1 MGEGG
6 AQINL
11 SHHMEGGAK
20 ITLSVAGIAG
30 EASDQENEPYP
41 DVSEWIHAELDRIL
55 ENPLTQRM
63 QTELD
68 KASRDYEILLTQYN
82 QAHLNHLETK
92 DDMDAGNTRL
102 SKLKEQ
108 NEHLLKEIESMGKEH
123 EDLITKLNDTSSSS
137 LEENKKIASMQR
149 ELEKLRKQHD
159 IEVDEMHEME
169 EHMSEMERK
178 VHDLE
183 TENDKLKEE
192 TSHVTLLMQQKE
204 ALNGRIMDLQ
214 QQVEGMK
221 RNFHSA
227 KKGEEE
233 AIAKRAEIESQFKKM
248 KAEAEGSL
256 NARQKS
262 QNRIAE
268 LKAEINRLKAE
279 NDQLRAKG
287 TQMQSAPRSAVR
299 GDQDNKIAMLEHELE
314 DVKRDYEEQIARKD
328 RMLQEVKDALK
339 SLGLKLGNLDSK
351 MAIPKLKALLSILT
365 KQVEQYKGRQKE
377 LEHLVKS
384 RTTELQYYKDHFGDA
399 VARHQSNRKGRMVGG
414 GAFAD

>member
-1 MGEGG
+1 
-6 AQINL
+6 
-11 SHHMEGGAK
+11 
-20 ITLSVAGIAG
+20 
-30 EASDQENEPYP
+30 
-41 DVSEWIHAELDRIL
+41 
-55 ENPLTQRM
+55 
-63 QTELD
+63 
-68 KASRDYEILLTQYN
+68 
-82 QAHLNHLETK
+82 
-92 DDMDAGNTRL
+92 
-102 SKLKEQ
+102 
-108 NEHLLKEIESMGKEH
+108 
-123 EDLITKLNDTSSSS
+123 
-137 LEENKKIASMQR
+137 
-149 ELEKLRKQHD
+149 
-159 IEVDEMHEME
+159 
-169 EHMSEMERK
+169 
-178 VHDLE
+178 
-183 TENDKLKEE
+183 
-192 TSHVTLLMQQKE
+192 
-204 ALNGRIMDLQ
+204 MDLQ

-221 RNFHSA
+221 RNFHTA

-279 NDQLRAKG
+279 NDELRAKG

>member
-30 EASDQENEPYP
+30 EASDQEKEPYP
-41 DVSEWIHAELDRIL
+41 DVSDWIHSELDKIL

-82 QAHLNHLETK
+82 QVHLNHLELK
-92 DDMDAGNTRL
+92 DDVDAGDSRL
-102 SKLKEQ
+102 AKLKEQ
-108 NEHLLKEIESMGKEH
+108 NEHLLKEIESMGAEH

-137 LEENKKIASMQR
+137 LEENKKLASMQR

-169 EHMSEMERK
+169 EHMSEMEKK
-178 VHDLE
+178 VHELQM
-183 TENDKLKEE
+183 ENESLKEE

-204 ALNGRIMDLQ
+204 ALNGRIKDLQ

-221 RNFHSA
+221 RNFHTA

-279 NDQLRAKG
+279 NDELRAKG

-399 VARHQSNRKGRMVGG
+399 VARHQGHRKKSMGG
-414 GAFAD
+414 GTLAE

>member
-30 EASDQENEPYP
+30 EASDQEKEPYP
-41 DVSEWIHAELDRIL
+41 DSEWIHAELDRIL

-82 QAHLNHLETK
+82 QVHLNHLETK

-233 AIAKRAEIESQFKKM
+233 AIAKRAEIQSQFKKM

-279 NDQLRAKG
+279 NDQLRVKG